1 MGSEMCIRDRY
12 ESALIKTESWTALLS
27 REHPMAEQPGD
38 TILLSD
44 IAGSPLII
52 PSRPPL
58 QEEIRGWFHRIEREH
73 TILCTYNT
81 LSCIVPLVERNVAV
95 AICPEAV
102 RYFTDRQRLV
112 CRRLTEPEHVSRL
125 LLVRRRNQL
134 MPAAA
139 GCFWDFARDYCGS

>member
-1 MGSEMCIRDRY
+1 
-12 ESALIKTESWTALLS
+12 
-27 REHPMAEQPGD
+27 MAEQPGD

-102 RYFTDRQRLV
+102 RYFYRPAEAGMQAPDRAGACVQ
-112 CRRLTEPEHVSRL
+112 TF
-125 LLVRRRNQL
+125 
-134 MPAAA
+134 AGAA
-139 GCFWDFARDYCGS
+139 GIS

>member
-1 MGSEMCIRDRY
+1 M
-12 ESALIKTESWTALLS
+12 
-27 REHPMAEQPGD
+27 
-38 TILLSD
+38 
-44 IAGSPLII
+44 
-52 PSRPPL
+52 
-58 QEEIRGWFHRIEREH
+58 
-73 TILCTYNT
+73 CTYNT

-139 GCFWDFARDYCGS
+139 GCFWDFAKDYCGS